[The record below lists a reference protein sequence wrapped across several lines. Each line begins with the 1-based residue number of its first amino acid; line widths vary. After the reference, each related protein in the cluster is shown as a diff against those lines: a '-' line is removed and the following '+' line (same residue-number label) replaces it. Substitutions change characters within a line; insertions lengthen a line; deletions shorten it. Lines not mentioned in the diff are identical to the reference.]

1 MYLRND
7 KENGW
12 ITLGLLFK
20 CLFNACHSLSVPILF
35 LWFLHQS
42 EKIQIQVS
50 GCLPEHSRRAI
61 ETRFTSSRKKKIL
74 LRLLNTCAST
84 YGHGSFVPSKRKS
97 PRSLPEPPCQARAEM
112 HTQPGL
118 RAPAWPCPGPK
129 PPQGLRVSA
138 GVNTALNQGS
148 RGRFWA
154 APSSGDTLVGKSFH
168 PSCL

>member
-74 LRLLNTCAST
+74 LRLLNTCANT

-97 PRSLPEPPCQARAEM
+97 PRSLPEPPCLARAEM
-112 HTQPGL
+112 HSL
-118 RAPAWPCPGPK
+118 VSK
-129 PPQGLRVSA
+129 PQLGHAQDQSLHKACGCQLESTLLLTREA
-138 GVNTALNQGS
+138 G
-148 RGRFWA
+148 A
-154 APSSGDTLVGKSFH
+154 AFGQHHLVATH
-168 PSCL
+168 